1 MRTSGSVQPAA
12 SLWRLNELSA
22 AAGSSGATTAVGAV
36 ADPVGFSGSLKAD
49 VRTNDAGSY

>member
-22 AAGSSGATTAVGAV
+22 AAGSSGATTAAGAV